1 MIGEIA
7 KGRTSYK
14 LPSFSHRRGF
24 LVATIINYLYICPF
38 TLSYILRSVP
48 IDFFFFYFSIFILR
62 LCSIF
67 ARLYVFTLPIEM
79 FGLVP

>member
-48 IDFFFFYFSIFILR
+48 IDFFFFFTFQSSYSGYVAFLHAFTFSR
-62 LCSIF
+62 S
-67 ARLYVFTLPIEM
+67 P
-79 FGLVP
+79 

>member
-48 IDFFFFYFSIFILR
+48 IDRFFFFF
-62 LCSIF
+62 
-67 ARLYVFTLPIEM
+67 
-79 FGLVP
+79 